1 MSEIKS
7 KPTRPSRAVTQ
18 PVTQGTIYGTGAS
31 VDVKLKIKPPGSN
44 DIDALAKFAQLIMYG
59 IATLAI
65 WGGIFSIAFAENAT
79 NQNFLILG
87 IGGILSAGMA
97 LTLVEMQRRKGGD
110 GLHAV
115 HDYLLG
121 ISFFFA
127 AIGVLWGT
135 RYLMGVFAS
144 QGFEW
149 LLEPGIPYADTDWSP
164 SANGIYVQ
172 SIACTALVF
181 FEYSYIKRLKGATSF
196 GWAIITFTPLALLVA
211 GVGAWLSW
219 SGDVVSWEVS
229 YTQLRAHET
238 Y

>member
-1 MSEIKS
+1 MSETKTKLS
-7 KPTRPSRAVTQ
+7 RPSKNNVSKAA
-18 PVTQGTIYGTGAS
+18 QGSIYGTVPS
-31 VDVKLKIKPPGSN
+31 KDVKLKITPPGST
-44 DIDALAKFAQLIMYG
+44 DIDAFAKFAQLIMYG

-65 WGGIFSIAFAENAT
+65 WGGIFSIAFAEDAT
-79 NQNFLILG
+79 NQNFLVLG
-87 IGGILSAGMA
+87 VGGILSAGMA

-149 LLEPGIPYADTDWSP
+149 LLEPGIP
-164 SANGIYVQ
+164 
-172 SIACTALVF
+172 
-181 FEYSYIKRLKGATSF
+181 
-196 GWAIITFTPLALLVA
+196 
-211 GVGAWLSW
+211 LS
-219 SGDVVSWEVS
+219 
-229 YTQLRAHET
+229 LIHI
-238 Y
+238 

>member
-1 MSEIKS
+1 MSENKA
-7 KPTRPSRAVTQ
+7 KPTRPSRVVNQ
-18 PVTQGTIYGTGAS
+18 PATQGTIYGTGAS

-135 RYLMGVFAS
+135 RYLMGVLAS

-172 SIACTALVF
+172 SIACTALVKGGYLF
-181 FEYSYIKRLKGATSF
+181 WLGNNHIYSFSITCCWSRCLAFLVWGCCFLGVRYRNSWF
-196 GWAIITFTPLALLVA
+196 WNIINVA
-211 GVGAWLSW
+211 CI
-219 SGDVVSWEVS
+219 
-229 YTQLRAHET
+229 RI
-238 Y
+238 